1 MDISLRTKLARQLRT
16 GFIDCLDNK
25 ILLNKV
31 KLIIRLFF
39 AEDFGQ
45 VHETIVSQV
54 AAIILNIPEP

>member
-1 MDISLRTKLARQLRT
+1 M
-16 GFIDCLDNK
+16 DCLDNK
-25 ILLNKV
+25 ILLKKV

-45 VHETIVSQV
+45 VHETFVPQV